1 MSEGKR
7 SAASASTTPAA
18 SRTLEFSA
26 RAGASVAVLLGL
38 VVLTGWW
45 LDVPIL
51 KSGMP
56 GYVTM
61 KPNTAAGL
69 LLAGTSLWLLAP
81 ESRARR
87 RTVIGLGCAAACAL
101 IGALT
106 LLAYLGG
113 PSRLNIDELIFVVT
127 ENTGRTTTP
136 GRMAATTAVG
146 FVGLGLALVCLD
158 ARGRWSRMLGALALT
173 GTVAIPLAVLV
184 GYLYRVIPVAG
195 SGQGLQMA
203 VHTAVGFLAL
213 TGGIIASRPRV
224 GVARMLQSQGP
235 GGVLS
240 RRLVPIALGMP
251 VSLGLLRLA
260 AESTGTMNAES
271 AAASATVATMML
283 LAWVAWRT
291 AVNLDATNDARLA
304 AEVTIT
310 ERNAELESTN
320 QRLVAAQKL
329 AQAAS
334 AAKSDFLSRM
344 SHELRT
350 PLNSIIG
357 FVGVLLRNREGRFA
371 AKDLEYLGRVQ
382 RNGQHLLTLI
392 NDILDLARVESGKLT
407 VTLEL
412 VALDRLIDDILLE
425 MQGSE
430 TRADVR
436 IHADVPQGLAPL
448 RTDALKLKQMIIN
461 LVANALKFTA
471 EGRVTVR
478 VATWP
483 DGRRAM
489 RLDVIDTGIG
499 IAADRLDAIF
509 GAFEQAELHTSRRFG
524 GTGLGLSISRAFAE
538 ALGYAIAVRSTV
550 GVGSVFSILLD
561 PDAEPPRAPH
571 TSDGDLLGA
580 ARILGGATNSA

>member
-1 MSEGKR
+1 MSERKR
-7 SAASASTTPAA
+7 LPASAPGAPTHPGG
-18 SRTLEFSA
+18 SRTPERGA
-26 RAGASVAVLLGL
+26 RAGALVAILLGFA
-38 VVLTGWW
+38 VLTGWW

-51 KSGMP
+51 KSGMH

-69 LLAGTSLWLLAP
+69 LAAGTALWLLAP
-81 ESRARR
+81 ECRARI
-87 RTVIGLGCAAACAL
+87 RTVFGLGLAAVCGM

-113 PSRLNIDELIFVVT
+113 PSALNIDGVIFAVT
-127 ENTGRTTTP
+127 EDIGRTTTP
-136 GRMAATTAVG
+136 GRMAATSAVG
-146 FVGLGLALVCLD
+146 FIGMSVALTSLD
-158 ARGRWSRMLGALALT
+158 ARRRWRRMLGALGLMSA
-173 GTVAIPLAVLV
+173 VAIPLAVLV
-184 GYLYRVIPVAG
+184 GYLYQVIPVGG

-203 VHTAVGFLAL
+203 VHTAFGFLAL

-224 GVARMLQSQGP
+224 GLARMLGSPGP

-240 RRLVPIALGMP
+240 RRLLPIALGVP

-260 AESTGTMNAES
+260 AESTGTMNAS
-271 AAASATVATMML
+271 TAAASATVATMFL

-291 AVNLDATNDARLA
+291 AVDLDATDDARLA

-310 ERNAELESTN
+310 ERNSELESAN
-320 QRLVAAQKL
+320 QRLVAAQRL

-334 AAKSDFLSRM
+334 AAKSVFLSRM

-371 AKDLEYLGRVQ
+371 SKDMEYLGRVQ

-412 VALDRLIDDILLE
+412 VPLDRLVEDVLLT
-425 MQGSE
+425 MQSGE
-430 TRADVR
+430 AREGVQ
-436 IHADVPQGLAPL
+436 IQADVPHGLAPL

-471 EGRVTVR
+471 DGHVTVR

-499 IAADRLDAIF
+499 IAADRLDSIF
-509 GAFEQAELHTSRRFG
+509 GEFEQAELDTSRRFG
-524 GTGLGLSISRAFAE
+524 GTGLGLSISRAFAQ
-538 ALGYAIAVRSTV
+538 ALGYSIVVRSTV

-561 PDAEPPRAPH
+561 PDAEPPLAPH
-571 TSDGDLLGA
+571 P
-580 ARILGGATNSA
+580 